1 MRYIITYKRYGKVFL
16 LSAIITLLLYS
27 ITDNIIDIYAVTSS
41 GHSVCV
47 PIIMYHQVK
56 NQGFGKD
63 CISPYEFESDLAYLS
78 KNNYH
83 TITMSDLISYVYEET
98 PLPDNPIILTFDD
111 GYLSTYHYVYPLL
124 KQYDMKIVVSI
135 VGKSIDDFSRVKDN
149 RINYAHMTWE
159 ELHEMQDSGHVEI
172 QNHTYNLH
180 STCYGR
186 YGCYQRAN
194 ETLSQY
200 EQLLTEDTLKLQ
212 DRVTELLNITPTTFT
227 YPYGKY
233 NNTTENII
241 KRLGFKATLST
252 TYGLNL
258 IKSDPE
264 QLFGLRR
271 ICRSHNYPMKKL
283 LEEASQTLKY
293 RKTD

>member
-1 MRYIITYKRYGKVFL
+1 MRNIITYKRYGKVFL

-135 VGKSIDDFSRVKDN
+135 VGKSIDDFSRVKDD

-159 ELHEMQDSGHVEI
+159 ELREMQDSGHVEI

-212 DRVTELLNITPTTFT
+212 DRVSELLNTTPTTFT

-233 NNTTENII
+233 NNTTESII
-241 KRLGFKATLST
+241 KHLGFKATLST

-258 IKSDPE
+258 INSDPE
-264 QLFGLRR
+264 RLFGLRR

-283 LEEASQTLKY
+283 LEEAAKTLKY
-293 RKTD
+293 RKID